1 MGKRSRSMAL
11 LTSLAVA
18 SMLSG
23 ENFMPRKV
31 KPFQLNS
38 GIKKGKPKKLKRKKK
53 GNYFTYH

>member
-1 MGKRSRSMAL
+1 MAV

-18 SMLSG
+18 SMLYG
-23 ENFMPRKV
+23 ENLMPRKV

-38 GIKKGKPKKLKRKKK
+38 DVKKGSPKKLKRKKK